1 MSEGS
6 GGSKVLFRPR
16 AGRMVGGVCAGLANY
31 TGMDVTLMRVIW
43 AVVAII
49 TGGAGLLAYLVS
61 WIIIPDESKVPPVVR
76 PADQR
81 QDTWTRLLVGNRV
94 GRDPG
99 LTATGPAARP
109 RQPAHP

>member
-6 GGSKVLFRPR
+6 GGSKILFRPR

-43 AVVAII
+43 AVVAVI

-61 WIIIPDESKVPPVVR
+61 WIIIPDESKVAPAER
-76 PADQR
+76 PTDQR
-81 QDTWTRLLVGNRV
+81 QDTWTGLL
-94 GRDPG
+94 
-99 LTATGPAARP
+99 AARCS
-109 RQPAHP
+109 

>member
-6 GGSKVLFRPR
+6 GGTKVLFRPR

-61 WIIIPDESKVPPVVR
+61 WIIIPDKSKVRPAER

-81 QDTWTRLLVGNRV
+81 QDTWTRLLIRGTSRRRRRRNHALPPKKPSTHV
-94 GRDPG
+94 
-99 LTATGPAARP
+99 
-109 RQPAHP
+109 

>member
-31 TGMDVTLMRVIW
+31 TGIDVTLMRVIW

-61 WIIIPDESKVPPVVR
+61 WILIPDESKVPPAER
-76 PADQR
+76 TADQR
-81 QDTWTRLLVGNRV
+81 QDTWTGLL
-94 GRDPG
+94 
-99 LTATGPAARP
+99 AASCS
-109 RQPAHP
+109 

>member
-6 GGSKVLFRPR
+6 GGSKVLFRPQ

-31 TGMDVTLMRVIW
+31 TGIDVTLMRVIW

-61 WIIIPDESKVPPVVR
+61 WILIPDESRVPPAEST
-76 PADQR
+76 ADQR
-81 QDTWTRLLVGNRV
+81 QDTWTGLL
-94 GRDPG
+94 
-99 LTATGPAARP
+99 AASCS
-109 RQPAHP
+109 